1 MQVLRELTPLVRVEY
16 VLGRLP
22 QPCSGK
28 KTRQVKDLFRLL
40 NQSPD
45 LADRELARSLF
56 GKTRAANHPPFIALV
71 EETTWAALQE
81 ALEPRGRHVN
91 HPTRHELMI
100 RCDRMITLLDTLGGG
115 LSEVQL
121 QLWHKLSNAC
131 NKCDYISLELECLRR
146 KFKYYTFQQL
156 DERKYAELE
165 IKINELSI
173 IQQACNLCKSSML
186 LVRGHL
192 ENEAPLPEHF
202 SLSAIQKAVDTYSH
216 FDVQAYGGE
225 VLISLA
231 MNQQDYA
238 EAIGRIDQ
246 VYAKIVARFPRETDL
261 LIKLS
266 FQKLLCYI
274 ALKDFPNG
282 KKAWQELFSLYK
294 KTSSKR
300 AQYQAIEAGMLLLL
314 RSERAEKA
322 AAFLTEFTTL
332 GGISGLSDYAK
343 GRWRALFSALHLL
356 NLTNSINAP
365 VIESY
370 LNKLNRKHKS
380 IKAHPEDELTVAIM
394 EACYLIIT
402 GNLKKASKNI
412 SQLLPFTPKRISTGS
427 PLYRRAL
434 FLQLLHKSA
443 SVNFHPVAIQR
454 KTKSLQSKLE
464 QTELSISEESLSN
477 ELIPF
482 NTLWL
487 MIINARQ

>member
-1 MQVLRELTPLVRVEY
+1 
-16 VLGRLP
+16 
-22 QPCSGK
+22 
-28 KTRQVKDLFRLL
+28 
-40 NQSPD
+40 
-45 LADRELARSLF
+45 
-56 GKTRAANHPPFIALV
+56 
-71 EETTWAALQE
+71 
-81 ALEPRGRHVN
+81 
-91 HPTRHELMI
+91 
-100 RCDRMITLLDTLGGG
+100 
-115 LSEVQL
+115 
-121 QLWHKLSNAC
+121 
-131 NKCDYISLELECLRR
+131 
-146 KFKYYTFQQL
+146 
-156 DERKYAELE
+156 
-165 IKINELSI
+165 
-173 IQQACNLCKSSML
+173 ML

-300 AQYQAIEAGMLLLL
+300 AHYQAIEAGMLLLL